1 MGLLAAYSVVRGLM
15 GAAARPLWFDEL
27 LTLTIASQPNLHD
40 MWSAIMRGFDTQP
53 PAFYLLERA
62 CLALPIAK
70 QIALRLPSIFAFP
83 LVLVCVFTY
92 VKKRNGEMVAC
103 LCAVLFFSTSLFRT
117 YLTEAR
123 GYSLMFACIALALV
137 CYQRFSSIR
146 WVVLLGLSLILAESF
161 HYYAVFAMIPFGL
174 AEIVLSLSTRR
185 ARWPIW
191 AALACGTL
199 PLMISWPILRAI
211 KILYGSQVFSRAV
224 FSQVPGYYGS
234 YFLTSHA
241 FGLEL
246 AAVSIAA
253 IVWSYL
259 WPKQALLQPAGHQA
273 NDVSEAALLLG
284 LNVLPLI
291 VFVLVSLTHG
301 VLLDRYALAT
311 TIGVAFGIASALYT
325 VRPEAI
331 VLFAILLFPTVGR
344 QEGSFWRH
352 KGVQTLRPYSIQ
364 SPTEFGQIQEFVQ
377 SGGHPNLPV
386 VITQGMVY
394 FQMVYYSPP
403 EWTKRLVYLTD
414 SDKELAFEGTD
425 TIVKAMVGLRDY
437 SPVRVVNYGQFTTTQ
452 REFLVYSDGAGWIL
466 ENLSREAASVR
477 LLKLDK
483 GRCLYLMQ
491 MRASP
496 E

>member
-1 MGLLAAYSVVRGLM
+1 LL
-15 GAAARPLWFDEL
+15 
-27 LTLTIASQPNLHD
+27 
-40 MWSAIMRGFDTQP
+40 
-53 PAFYLLERA
+53 
-62 CLALPIAK
+62 
-70 QIALRLPSIFAFP
+70 
-83 LVLVCVFTY
+83 CVFTY
-92 VKKRNGEMVAC
+92 VKRRNGEIIAC
-103 LCAVLFFSTSLFRT
+103 LCAVLFFSTSLLQT

-123 GYSLMFACIALALV
+123 GYSLMMAWIGLALV
-137 CYQRFSSIR
+137 CYQRLPSIR
-146 WVVLLGLSLILAESF
+146 WVVLLGFSLILAGAS
-161 HYYAVFAMIPFGL
+161 HYFAVFAIIPFGL
-174 AEIVLSLSTRR
+174 AEAVLSLSTRR
-185 ARWPIW
+185 VRWNVW
-191 AALACGTL
+191 TALACGTL
-199 PLMISWPILRAI
+199 PLMICWPLLGAM
-211 KILYGSQVFSRAV
+211 KTFYGANAYARVNLSQVSEAL
-224 FSQVPGYYGS
+224 GYYGS
-234 YFLTSHA
+234 YFLTTHA

-259 WPKQALLQPAGHQA
+259 WPKQTLLQPAGHQA
-273 NDVSEAALLLG
+273 GDFSEAALLLG

-331 VLFAILLFPTVGR
+331 VLFTILLFPTVGR

-352 KGVQTLRPYSIQ
+352 KGIKTLHAYSVQ
-364 SPTEFGQIQEFVQ
+364 SPADFGQIQEFVQ
-377 SGGHPNLPV
+377 SGGHPDLPV

-394 FQMVYYSPP
+394 LQMVYYSPP
-403 EWTKRLVYLTD
+403 EWTKRLVYLAD

-425 TIVKAMVGLRDY
+425 TIVRAMVGLRDY

-452 REFLVYSDGAGWIL
+452 REFLVYSDGPGWIL

-491 MRASP
+491 MRGLP

>member
-1 MGLLAAYSVVRGLM
+1 MFVD
-15 GAAARPLWFDEL
+15 PL
-27 LTLTIASQPNLHD
+27 
-40 MWSAIMRGFDTQP
+40 
-53 PAFYLLERA
+53 
-62 CLALPIAK
+62 
-70 QIALRLPSIFAFP
+70 
-83 LVLVCVFTY
+83 
-92 VKKRNGEMVAC
+92 
-103 LCAVLFFSTSLFRT
+103 
-117 YLTEAR
+117 
-123 GYSLMFACIALALV
+123 
-137 CYQRFSSIR
+137 
-146 WVVLLGLSLILAESF
+146 VVLLGLSLILAESF

-211 KILYGSQVFSRAV
+211 KILYGSQVFSRAA

-234 YFLTSHA
+234 YFVTSHA

-246 AAVSIAA
+246 AAVSIAS

-259 WPKQALLQPAGHQA
+259 WPKQALLRPAGHQA
-273 NDVSEAALLLG
+273 GDVSEAALLLG

-291 VFVLVSLTHG
+291 VVVLVSLTHG

-311 TIGVAFGIASALYT
+311 TIGVAFGIASALCT

-331 VLFAILLFPTVGR
+331 VLFAILLFPIVG
-344 QEGSFWRH
+344 
-352 KGVQTLRPYSIQ
+352 
-364 SPTEFGQIQEFVQ
+364 
-377 SGGHPNLPV
+377 
-386 VITQGMVY
+386 
-394 FQMVYYSPP
+394 
-403 EWTKRLVYLTD
+403 KRLVYLTD
-414 SDKELAFEGTD
+414 ADKELAFEGTD

-452 REFLVYSDGAGWIL
+452 REFPVYSDGAGWIL